1 MRTEP
6 TMDAM
11 RGCGSASGIRR
22 EVVLC
27 AAQKPVKASAIVR
40 ESMMGI
46 VFCYRREQSMS
57 V

>member
-1 MRTEP
+1 
-6 TMDAM
+6 MDAM
-11 RGCGSASGIRR
+11 RGCGSASGMRR

-27 AAQKPVKASAIVR
+27 AAEKPVNASAIIR

-46 VFCYRREQSMS
+46 ALCERCKQSMS

>member
-1 MRTEP
+1 
-6 TMDAM
+6 MDAM

-27 AAQKPVKASAIVR
+27 AAQRPVKASAIVR